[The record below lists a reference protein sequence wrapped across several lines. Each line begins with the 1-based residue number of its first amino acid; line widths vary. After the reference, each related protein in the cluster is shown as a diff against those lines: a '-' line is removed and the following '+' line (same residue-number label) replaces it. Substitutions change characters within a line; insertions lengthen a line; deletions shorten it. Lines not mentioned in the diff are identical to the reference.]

1 MGASLGG
8 SGASGGKKRETS
20 TPTINITPL
29 VDVVL
34 VVLIIFMIV
43 TPMVT
48 KTFWLNLPPKD
59 DSKEPAP
66 PSDNKPLVMTVDKD
80 GVIRMNTTVI
90 AKHEIKDRVPR
101 MLAAKEQKVLYF
113 DAANDASYA
122 AAIEA
127 MDLSRSGGVKSIAI
141 LTEAIAI
148 NK

>member
-8 SGASGGKKRETS
+8 MGGGGKKKETS

-59 DSKEPAP
+59 KNEEPPP
-66 PSDNKPLVMTVDKD
+66 PSDNKPLVMTVDKA
-80 GVIRMNTTVI
+80 GVIRMNTQVI
-90 AKHEIKDRVPR
+90 SKNEVKDRVPR
-101 MLAAKEQKVLYF
+101 MLAAKDQKVLYF

-127 MDLSRSGGVKSIAI
+127 MDLSRAGGVKSIAI
-141 LTEAIAI
+141 LTESVL
-148 NK
+148 K

>member
-1 MGASLGG
+1 MGVSLGG
-8 SGASGGKKRETS
+8 GGGKKSGS

-48 KTFWLNLPPKD
+48 KTFWLNLPPKND
-59 DSKEPAP
+59 EKDVTP
-66 PSDNKPLVMTVDKD
+66 PSDNKPLVMTVDKA

-90 AKHEIKDRVPR
+90 PKNEIKDRVPR
-101 MLAAKEQKVLYF
+101 MLAAKDQKVLYF
-113 DAANDASYA
+113 DAANDASYS

-127 MDLSRSGGVKSIAI
+127 MDLSRTAGVKSIAI
-141 LTEAIAI
+141 LTESVLP
-148 NK
+148 K

>member
-1 MGASLGG
+1 MGVSLGG
-8 SGASGGKKRETS
+8 SGGHSNKKKETS

-48 KTFWLNLPPKD
+48 KTFWLNLPPKPD
-59 DSKEPAP
+59 NKEEPP
-66 PSDNKPLVMTVDKD
+66 PSDNKPLVMTVDKA

-90 AKHEIKDRVPR
+90 AKNEVKDRVPR
-101 MLAAKEQKVLYF
+101 MLAAKDQKVLYF
-113 DAANDASYA
+113 DAANEASYA

-127 MDLSRSGGVKSIAI
+127 MDLSRAGGVKSIAI
-141 LTEAIAI
+141 LTEAITI
-148 NK
+148 K

>member
-1 MGASLGG
+1 MGGTLGG
-8 SGASGGKKRETS
+8 GKHKESS

-59 DSKEPAP
+59 ESKEPPP
-66 PSDNKPLVMTVDKD
+66 PSDNKPLVMTVDKA

-90 AKHEIKDRVPR
+90 PKNEVPTRVPR
-101 MLAAKEQKVLYF
+101 MLSAKDQKVLYF
-113 DAANDASYA
+113 DAANDASYS

-127 MDLSRSGGVKSIAI
+127 MDLSRSGGVTSIAI
-141 LTEAIAI
+141 LTESVM
-148 NK
+148 K

>member
-1 MGASLGG
+1 MSVSLGG
-8 SGASGGKKRETS
+8 NGGGRNKKESS

-59 DSKEPAP
+59 DNKEPP
-66 PSDNKPLVMTVDKD
+66 LPTDNKPLVMTVDKA

-90 AKHEIKDRVPR
+90 AKNEVRERVPR
-101 MLAAKEQKVLYF
+101 MLAAKAQKVLYF

-148 NK
+148 K

>member
-8 SGASGGKKRETS
+8 SGGGKKKKASS

-48 KTFWLNLPPKD
+48 KTFWLNLPPKAD
-59 DSKEPAP
+59 NKDPLP
-66 PSDNKPLVMTVDKD
+66 PSDNKPLVMTVDKA
-80 GVIRMNTTVI
+80 GVIRMNTTIVSK
-90 AKHEIKDRVPR
+90 ADIKDRVPR
-101 MLAAKEQKVLYF
+101 MLAAKDQKVLYF

-122 AAIEA
+122 VAIEA
-127 MDLSRSGGVKSIAI
+127 MDLSRAGGVKSIAI
-141 LTEAIAI
+141 LTESVL
-148 NK
+148 K

>member
-8 SGASGGKKRETS
+8 MGTGGKKKDSS

-48 KTFWLNLPPKD
+48 KTFWLNLPPKTKND
-59 DSKEPAP
+59 EPAP
-66 PSDNKPLVMTVDKD
+66 PSDNKPLVMTIDQA
-80 GVIRMNTTVI
+80 GVIRMNTQVI
-90 AKHEIKDRVPR
+90 AKSEVRERVPR
-101 MLAAKEQKVLYF
+101 MLAAKDQKVLYF

-127 MDLSRSGGVKSIAI
+127 MDLSRAGGVKSIAI
-141 LTEAIAI
+141 LTETVL
-148 NK
+148 K

>member
-1 MGASLGG
+1 MGVSLGG
-8 SGASGGKKRETS
+8 GGKKGKKT
-20 TPTINITPL
+20 TALPAINITPL

-59 DSKEPAP
+59 DKSEPAP
-66 PSDNKPLVMTVDKD
+66 PSDNKPLVMTVDKA
-80 GVIRMNTTVI
+80 GVIRINTTVLS
-90 AKHEIKDRVPR
+90 KREVRERVAR
-101 MLAAKEQKVLYF
+101 MLAAKDQKVLYF
-113 DAANDASYA
+113 DAHNDASYA

-141 LTEAIAI
+141 LTDSVM
-148 NK
+148 K

>member
-8 SGASGGKKRETS
+8 SGGKKNKGSS

-48 KTFWLNLPPKD
+48 KTFWLNLPPKNED
-59 DSKEPAP
+59 REPPP
-66 PSDNKPLVMTVDKD
+66 PSDNKPLVMTVDKA
-80 GVIRMNTTVI
+80 GVIRINTTVI
-90 AKHEIKDRVPR
+90 SKNEVRERVPR

-113 DAANDASYA
+113 DAASDASYA

-127 MDLSRSGGVKSIAI
+127 MDLSRAGGVKSIAI
-141 LTEAIAI
+141 LTESVL
-148 NK
+148 K

>member
-8 SGASGGKKRETS
+8 GGGKKSGS
-20 TPTINITPL
+20 TPSINITPL

-43 TPMVT
+43 TPMAM
-48 KTFWLNLPPKD
+48 KTFWLNLPPKNEN
-59 DSKEPAP
+59 KEPPP
-66 PSDNKPLVMTVDKD
+66 PSDNKPLIMTVDKA

-90 AKHEIKDRVPR
+90 GKNEIKERVPR
-101 MLAAKEQKVLYF
+101 MLAAKDQKVLYF

-141 LTEAIAI
+141 LTESVM
-148 NK
+148 K

>member
-8 SGASGGKKRETS
+8 MGTGGKKKDSS

-59 DSKEPAP
+59 KNEEPPP
-66 PSDNKPLVMTVDKD
+66 PSDNKPLVMTVDKA
-80 GVIRMNTTVI
+80 GVIRMNTQVI
-90 AKHEIKDRVPR
+90 AKNEIRDRVPR
-101 MLAAKEQKVLYF
+101 MLAAKDQKVLYF
-113 DAANDASYA
+113 DAASDASYA
-122 AAIEA
+122 SAIEA
-127 MDLSRSGGVKSIAI
+127 MDLSRAGGVKSIAI
-141 LTEAIAI
+141 LTETVL
-148 NK
+148 K

>member
-8 SGASGGKKRETS
+8 ASNKGGS

-48 KTFWLNLPPKD
+48 KTFWLNLPPKND
-59 DSKEPAP
+59 EKDATP
-66 PSDNKPLVMTVDKD
+66 PSDNKPLVMTVDKS

-90 AKHEIKDRVPR
+90 AKSEIRDRVPR
-101 MLAAKEQKVLYF
+101 MLAAKDQKVLYF
-113 DAANDASYA
+113 DAASEASYA

-127 MDLSRSGGVKSIAI
+127 MDLSRSAGVKSIAI
-141 LTEAIAI
+141 LTESVMP
-148 NK
+148 K

>member
-8 SGASGGKKRETS
+8 SGGGGKKES
-20 TPTINITPL
+20 ATPTINITPL

-48 KTFWLNLPPKD
+48 KTFWLNLPPKSD
-59 DSKEPAP
+59 DKEPLP
-66 PSDNKPLVMTVDKD
+66 PSDNKPLVMTVDKA
-80 GVIRMNTTVI
+80 GVIRLNTTVVSKADI
-90 AKHEIKDRVPR
+90 RDRVPR
-101 MLAAKEQKVLYF
+101 MLAAKDQKVLYF
-113 DAANDASYA
+113 DAASDASYA

-141 LTEAIAI
+141 LTETVM
-148 NK
+148 K

>member
-1 MGASLGG
+1 MAISLGG
-8 SGASGGKKRETS
+8 KGGGKKTEAS
-20 TPTINITPL
+20 TPNINITPL

-48 KTFWLNLPPKD
+48 KTFWLNLPPKND
-59 DSKEPAP
+59 DKNETP
-66 PSDNKPLVMTVDKD
+66 PSDNKPLVMTVDKA

-90 AKHEIKDRVPR
+90 SKAEVKERVPR
-101 MLAAKEQKVLYF
+101 MLAAKDQKVLYF

-141 LTEAIAI
+141 LTETVL
-148 NK
+148 K

>member
-8 SGASGGKKRETS
+8 MGGGKKKETT
-20 TPTINITPL
+20 TPNINITPL

-59 DSKEPAP
+59 KNEEPPP
-66 PSDNKPLVMTVDKD
+66 PSDDKPLVMTVDKA
-80 GVIRMNTTVI
+80 GVLAINTQVI
-90 AKHEIKDRVPR
+90 SKSEIKDRVPR
-101 MLAAKEQKVLYF
+101 MLAAKAQKVLCF

-122 AAIEA
+122 AA
-127 MDLSRSGGVKSIAI
+127 
-141 LTEAIAI
+141 
-148 NK
+148 

>member
-8 SGASGGKKRETS
+8 MGGSGKKKES
-20 TPTINITPL
+20 SSPNINITPL

-59 DSKEPAP
+59 KNEEPPP
-66 PSDNKPLVMTVDKD
+66 PSDNKPLVMTVDKA
-80 GVIRMNTTVI
+80 GVIRMNTQVI
-90 AKHEIKDRVPR
+90 SKNEIKDRVPR
-101 MLAAKEQKVLYF
+101 MLAAKDQKVLYF

-141 LTEAIAI
+141 LTESVLP
-148 NK
+148 K

>member
-8 SGASGGKKRETS
+8 SGGKGKKKS
-20 TPTINITPL
+20 SATPAINITPL

-59 DSKEPAP
+59 DNKEPP
-66 PSDNKPLVMTVDKD
+66 PPTGDKPLVMTVDKA

-90 AKHEIKDRVPR
+90 SKAEIRDRVPR
-101 MLAAKEQKVLYF
+101 MLAAKDQKVLYF
-113 DAANDASYA
+113 DAASDASYA
-122 AAIEA
+122 SAIEA
-127 MDLSRSGGVKSIAI
+127 MDLSRAGGVKSIAI
-141 LTEAIAI
+141 LTESVL
-148 NK
+148 K

>member
-8 SGASGGKKRETS
+8 SGGSSGKKRETS

-59 DSKEPAP
+59 DSKEPLP

-148 NK
+148 K

>member
-8 SGASGGKKRETS
+8 MGGGKKKDSS
-20 TPTINITPL
+20 TPNINITPL

-59 DSKEPAP
+59 KNAEPAP
-66 PSDNKPLVMTVDKD
+66 PSDNKPLVMTVDKA
-80 GVIRMNTTVI
+80 GVIRMNTQVI
-90 AKHEIKDRVPR
+90 AKNEIKDRVPR
-101 MLAAKEQKVLYF
+101 MLAAKDQKVLYF
-113 DAANDASYA
+113 DAANDASYS

-127 MDLSRSGGVKSIAI
+127 MDLSRAGGVKSIAI
-141 LTEAIAI
+141 LTETVLG
-148 NK
+148 K

>member
-8 SGASGGKKRETS
+8 GANKKKASS

-59 DSKEPAP
+59 DNKEPAP
-66 PSDNKPLVMTVDKD
+66 PSDNKPLVMTVDKS
-80 GVIRMNTTVI
+80 GVIRINTTVI
-90 AKHEIKDRVPR
+90 AKNEVRDRVPR
-101 MLAAKEQKVLYF
+101 MLAAKDQKVLYF
-113 DAANDASYA
+113 DAESDASYA

-127 MDLSRSGGVKSIAI
+127 MDLSRAGGVKSIAI
-141 LTEAIAI
+141 LTETVL
-148 NK
+148 K

>member
-8 SGASGGKKRETS
+8 GGKKSGS
-20 TPTINITPL
+20 TPNINITPL

-48 KTFWLNLPPKD
+48 KTFWLNLPPKND
-59 DSKEPAP
+59 EKDVTP
-66 PSDNKPLVMTVDKD
+66 PSDNKPLVMTVDKS

-90 AKHEIKDRVPR
+90 TKNEIKDRVPR
-101 MLAAKEQKVLYF
+101 MLAAKDQKVLYF

-127 MDLSRSGGVKSIAI
+127 MDLSRSAGVKSIAI
-141 LTEAIAI
+141 LTESVLP
-148 NK
+148 K